1 MFDRKTYAR
10 SLSNATRNQRHNGI
24 TRARTSTARLRCSAS
39 RYDYL
44 EPENIFSH
52 IKGGARHKAQ
62 GLLFLPPKV
71 CTCALHQDVLNC
83 SVCWCDSQACGTLRD
98 VLVGILLLSK

>member
-24 TRARTSTARLRCSAS
+24 TRARTSPARLRCSAS

-52 IKGGARHKAQ
+52 IKGGTRLKDFCSCLQRFALARYTRM
-62 GLLFLPPKV
+62 F
-71 CTCALHQDVLNC
+71 
-83 SVCWCDSQACGTLRD
+83 
-98 VLVGILLLSK
+98 